1 VLQSLSIISTCTRL
15 FAVRDIYL
23 SKYIWVLLVAALK
36 PMMQGT
42 SRTGTP
48 FPFFIIQRERPP
60 CEITYQLAVGTQ
72 NCFSTLFYTPYTNI
86 KTSAQNAPLP
96 DKKSKNFLGGIPLP
110 RPHPSLAPR
119 CARRSRSFS
128 FTTRTLQWCYDI
140 YSVSRVGLCHK
151 HDSDEAKMAYISKL
165 TEYEHMQC
173 MATTETSAENIG

>member
-42 SRTGTP
+42 SRKGTP

-96 DKKSKNFLGGIPLP
+96 DKKFSGEGYPPPQLGRGYPIPA
-110 RPHPSLAPR
+110 PSALDS
-119 CARRSRSFS
+119 RRSRSFS
-128 FTTRTLQWCYDI
+128 FMTRTLLVCLWLTAQ
-140 YSVSRVGLCHK
+140 RPGL
-151 HDSDEAKMAYISKL
+151 SAAAI
-165 TEYEHMQC
+165 MQC
-173 MATTETSAENIG
+173 LYWVWD